1 MSLETGP
8 LGEADILAL
17 RRGAEGLAA
26 RLPGLLVHA
35 ERVAATVA
43 QGVHGRRRTG
53 IGETFWQFRIYQP
66 GDDRRDIDWRQSAR
80 SRHLFV
86 REQEWEAAQSV
97 WIWCDTSGS
106 MRFRSARTLPTKL
119 ERGLLL
125 TLALAAL
132 LVRGGERVALLGSGE
147 RPHPHRA
154 GLERLMRSL
163 NAALA
168 RRESLPPPADLPRF
182 AQLVLISDFLEPAE
196 ALAARIAPWVAA
208 GVRGCLLEIADP
220 AEELLP
226 WEGRVLFEGPEE
238 EGRAL
243 VGNVAAVRAR
253 YAELYRAHR
262 EEIERRIIRQG
273 WRITRH
279 RTDAPAQVALLA
291 LYQLLAP
298 EAVR

>member
-1 MSLETGP
+1 MSVDAASARAPDLV
-8 LGEADILAL
+8 AL
-17 RRGAEGLAA
+17 RRGAEALAA
-26 RLPGLLVHA
+26 RLPGLLVEA

-53 IGETFWQFRIYQP
+53 VGETFWQFRVYQP

-97 WIWCDTSGS
+97 WIWCDTSLS
-106 MRFRSARTLPTKL
+106 MRFRSARDLPSKL
-119 ERGLLL
+119 ERALVLA
-125 TLALAAL
+125 LALAAL
-132 LVRGGERVALLGSGE
+132 LVRGGERVALVGSGE
-147 RPHPHRA
+147 RPRPGRS

-163 NAALA
+163 EPALA

-182 AQLVLISDFLEPAE
+182 AQLVLLSDFLEPPE
-196 ALAARIAPWVAA
+196 ALSARIAPWVAA
-208 GVRGCLLEIADP
+208 GVRGCLLAIADP

-226 WEGRVLFEGPEE
+226 WNGRVLFEGPEG

-243 VGNVAAVRAR
+243 VGNVAAVRTR

-262 EEIERRIIRQG
+262 EEIERRVVRQN

-279 RTDAPAQVALLA
+279 RTDSTAETALLA